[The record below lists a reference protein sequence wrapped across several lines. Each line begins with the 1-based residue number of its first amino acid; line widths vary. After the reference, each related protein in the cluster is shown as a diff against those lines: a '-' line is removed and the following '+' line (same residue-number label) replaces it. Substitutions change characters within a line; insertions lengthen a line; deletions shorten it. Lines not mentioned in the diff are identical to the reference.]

1 MAKTFQEVFTPFS
14 KMSFTPD
21 VPSAALG
28 PNEYN
33 AGLNVETDTRGIRSV
48 FGDEEIL
55 DAIPG
60 AAGPAGEVI
69 FVTSG
74 YRANNVFWY
83 IVCVLTNDVEGRW
96 YAIDSAGIINVTP
109 GYDAG
114 TNPNAYLSGY
124 SRVIPITDSWNGTVL
139 LINDSANPPMYL
151 LAGDPGEPSTFQQYS
166 NNPAGPGPIWNYD
179 PQYSALTANFMRLYA
194 APNVGSLLVAGNLA
208 ATDAISSIVTQFP
221 TTVRWSQA
229 FGLNQVPQS
238 WDVTTAGFANELE
251 VPVRGP
257 VIDGFPLGPN
267 FYVCSY
273 WDTVVFSPINYQ
285 STSTPIFGVRLLTQ
299 GRGLLNENCWA
310 GSDALVYGLDARDL
324 WSFDGSNF
332 KSIGNQRV
340 KNYFYANLNPTYA
353 ERTFVI
359 NNTAKNQFEIYYADY
374 DTVDGWPNKMLGYR
388 YDLDIFNPPRDVS
401 SASHAVEAPI
411 YRDGDF
417 AAASRTATYCRGV
430 EDSKLV
436 QKDQGTAFI
445 DSTPIESQF
454 RRDNLQL
461 LPNYSQQLL
470 LHRILPSVVN
480 IDTSGLQ
487 IDGVGNV
494 TVTVGGS
501 NSVGSAP
508 TDKTPVVLPI
518 NTDNPWAQ
526 INQNAYRVNS
536 LEVSNVSTTDT
547 WELAGVAWQYT
558 PTQDSR

>member
-1 MAKTFQEVFTPFS
+1 
-14 KMSFTPD
+14 
-21 VPSAALG
+21 
-28 PNEYN
+28 
-33 AGLNVETDTRGIRSV
+33 
-48 FGDEEIL
+48 
-55 DAIPG
+55 
-60 AAGPAGEVI
+60 
-69 FVTSG
+69 
-74 YRANNVFWY
+74 
-83 IVCVLTNDVEGRW
+83 
-96 YAIDSAGIINVTP
+96 
-109 GYDAG
+109 
-114 TNPNAYLSGY
+114 
-124 SRVIPITDSWNGTVL
+124 
-139 LINDSANPPMYL
+139 
-151 LAGDPGEPSTFQQYS
+151 
-166 NNPAGPGPIWNYD
+166 
-179 PQYSALTANFMRLYA
+179 
-194 APNVGSLLVAGNLA
+194 
-208 ATDAISSIVTQFP
+208 
-221 TTVRWSQA
+221 
-229 FGLNQVPQS
+229 
-238 WDVTTAGFANELE
+238 
-251 VPVRGP
+251 
-257 VIDGFPLGPN
+257 
-267 FYVCSY
+267 
-273 WDTVVFSPINYQ
+273 
-285 STSTPIFGVRLLTQ
+285 
-299 GRGLLNENCWA
+299 
-310 GSDALVYGLDARDL
+310 LDARDI

-417 AAASRTATYCRGV
+417 AAASRTATYSRGV
-430 EDSKLV
+430 EDSKLA